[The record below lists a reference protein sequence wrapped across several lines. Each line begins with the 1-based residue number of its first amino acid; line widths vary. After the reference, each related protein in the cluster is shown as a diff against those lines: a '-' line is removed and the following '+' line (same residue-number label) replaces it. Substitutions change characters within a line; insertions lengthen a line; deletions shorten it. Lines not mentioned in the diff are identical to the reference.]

1 MPASLRFAHSPPSR
15 AAILLLAALAGQAQA
30 TVVLDT
36 YGPNNTSP
44 GIPWS
49 VVKAYNLH
57 QNLALRFSLSQ
68 TSSIDSILSSLQG
81 DGNATFGIMSNALD
95 RPSNTWL
102 YSTNLLNPTQHSLL
116 TPSNWIL
123 DAGTY
128 WLTAYANERFS
139 GNWQGGATN
148 SPYSFT
154 HIPMVWYASQG
165 IDAPA
170 ARITVSAVPE
180 PATYG
185 MLLAGMLLVA
195 GAARRRRN

>member
-1 MPASLRFAHSPPSR
+1 M
-15 AAILLLAALAGQAQA
+15 
-30 TVVLDT
+30 
-36 YGPNNTSP
+36 
-44 GIPWS
+44 
-49 VVKAYNLH
+49 KAYHH
-57 QNLALRFSLSQ
+57 QQSLALRFSLSQ

-81 DGNATFGIMSNALD
+81 DGNATFGIMSNAVD

-102 YSTNLLNPTQHSLL
+102 YSATLHNPTQHSLL

-123 DAGTY
+123 GAGTY
-128 WLTAYANERFS
+128 WLTAYANDGFS

-154 HIPMVWYASQG
+154 QNPMVWYASQG

-170 ARITVSAVPE
+170 TRITVSAVPE

-195 GAARRRRN
+195 GAARRRN